1 MLRPL
6 AEFTC
11 TSIQVVPLRQTS
23 ERMVRSLGNY
33 TAHREHE
40 PLRRLALVPDEVD
53 ARRATVT
60 SAHIGRAVMDDCD
73 DQTAA
78 LPDLLRAAGFERPGR
93 GKKER
98 GLRQACLGAP
108 LALVQGW
115 SSLNDS
121 GLGRVSLSA

>member
-1 MLRPL
+1 MR
-6 AEFTC
+6 
-11 TSIQVVPLRQTS
+11 
-23 ERMVRSLGNY
+23 RMGI
-33 TAHREHE
+33 
-40 PLRRLALVPDEVD
+40 VPDEVD
-53 ARRATVT
+53 ALPATAR
-60 SAHIGRAVMDDCD
+60 SAYLGRAVMDDWD